1 MEQTPRYGHSP
12 VIMKKV
18 SSFGDIDNAGDFTW
32 EIRDGARYIVVALP
46 LGLLADNYLINNLPV
61 AKGSGTRGREWG
73 WDGNEDAPTLT
84 PSIHCIGHWHGWVQ
98 TGKLVEA

>member
-46 LGLLADNYLINNLPV
+46 LGLLAEQYLIDNRPV
-61 AKGSGTRGREWG
+61 AEGSGTRARQWG
-73 WDGNEDAPTLT
+73 WDVHEDAPVVD
-84 PSIHCIGHWHGWVQ
+84 PSIQYPRHWHRPVQ
-98 TGKLVEA
+98 TGKLGEA